1 MNHTALF
8 TAVVTIAAGIA
19 SSASAQYT
27 RVRAPRGAEA
37 NHAEILSRALGGTFE
52 RSGKR
57 DYTNGS
63 ILADRMHDYKRNN
76 DQIWDAGMYHVQS
89 IAHEAGYTHSI
100 GVIAG
105 ESRGLRDFQTVLRSQ
120 EIGSRQTVRMDSE
133 FRWALKV
140 DPQFGGNLFTSRG
153 HDNADC
159 IDHQVS
165 YRLTRDNGD
174 LFGYALFFED
184 IYGGGDRDYNDAAVL
199 LTIVPTP
206 QAAMLGLAGIGGLG
220 VLGGRRRRS
229 MV

>member
-1 MNHTALF
+1 MKYAAF
-8 TAVVTIAAGIA
+8 IAAAVTITAGT
-19 SSASAQYT
+19 ASAQFT
-27 RVRAPRGAEA
+27 GVRAPRAGEA
-37 NHAEILSRALGGTFE
+37 NHAEILSRALGGTFDRVE
-52 RSGKR
+52 KR

-63 ILADRMHDYKRNN
+63 ITASRMHDRKRDN
-76 DQIWDAGMYHVQS
+76 DRIWDAGTYHVET
-89 IAHEAGYTHSI
+89 IAHEAGYTHTI

-105 ESRGLRDFQTVLRSQ
+105 EGRNFDNFENVVRSNELGSQQTVS
-120 EIGSRQTVRMDSE
+120 VDSE

-159 IDHQVS
+159 VDHQVS
-165 YRLTRDNGD
+165 YRLANSNGD

-206 QAAMLGLAGIGGLG
+206 QAAMLGFAGIGGLG
-220 VLGGRRRRS
+220 VFGGRRRRTVS
-229 MV
+229 